1 MLGIIVFLST
11 IAFIPHSIFVL
22 GPVYYLIA
30 SDKSER
36 LNLVSRKINFNTL
49 IISLIVLLSFCNSLL
64 GYSSNSPLSQLFPYT
79 VLMFLGYFYAKTLK
93 RSDLKIVI
101 FLISIESIIVLAQHF
116 LGISTFFPGLIKEI
130 PHPSQINE
138 DLLYYN
144 RALGLSTN
152 SSVAALKFL
161 LGFILIDY
169 LKLKG
174 KLFLVIKAILFV
186 GLFYTFNRT
195 VLAVLI
201 AYMVARLVLPIL
213 DIIADLLEFRL
224 KKKSFLIALFG
235 GLFLILFM
243 FLIIMKIDVI
253 ITQVT
258 LDKGMDLSGRD
269 LIWADFVQFI
279 KDNILFG
286 NHSSKYYFSEYYS
299 GPIHAHN
306 SFLQIMANHGIIITL
321 LFLLLIL
328 VNITKKNAV
337 FVFTLI
343 LYSLFQYGIFWGI
356 SITDI
361 VLFIILFR
369 KPEEY
374 TTASKTITHKL

>member
-11 IAFIPHSIFVL
+11 IAYIPHSIFVL

-36 LNLVSRKINFNTL
+36 TNFVSKKLTLNTL
-49 IISLIVLLSFCNSLL
+49 IISLIVLLSLLNSLL
-64 GYSSNSPLSQLFPYT
+64 GFTSDSNLSQLFPYT
-79 VLMFLGYFYAKTLK
+79 ALMFLGYFFAKTLK
-93 RSDLKIVI
+93 TSDLKIII
-101 FLISIESIIVLAQHF
+101 FLISIESIIVIAQHF
-116 LGISTFFPGLIKEI
+116 MEINTFFPELIKETSL
-130 PHPSQINE
+130 PSQINE

-169 LKLKG
+169 LKLNG
-174 KLFLVIKAILFV
+174 KLFVAIKTILFV

-201 AYMVARLVLPIL
+201 AYLVAGLVLPIL
-213 DIIADLLEFRL
+213 EIITDLLEYRI
-224 KKKSFLIALFG
+224 KKKSFLVALFG

-243 FLIIMKIDVI
+243 LLVIMKIDVI
-253 ITQVT
+253 ITQIT
-258 LDKGMDLSGRD
+258 LDKGMDLSGRE
-269 LIWADFVQFI
+269 LIWADFIQFI
-279 KDNILFG
+279 KENLLFG
-286 NHSSKYYFSEYYS
+286 NHSSKYYFADYYS

-328 VNITKKNAV
+328 VNITKKNV
-337 FVFTLI
+337 MFVFTLL
-343 LYSLFQYGIFWGI
+343 LYSLFQYGVFWGI

-369 KPEEY
+369 QPEDY
-374 TTASKTITHKL
+374 TWRNTLKKYY

>member
-11 IAFIPHSIFVL
+11 IAYIPHSIFVL

-36 LNLVSRKINFNTL
+36 TNFVSKKLTLNTL
-49 IISLIVLLSFCNSLL
+49 IISLIVLLSLLNSLL
-64 GYSSNSPLSQLFPYT
+64 GFTSDSNLSQLFPYT
-79 VLMFLGYFYAKTLK
+79 ALMFLGYFFAKTLK
-93 RSDLKIVI
+93 TSDLKIII
-101 FLISIESIIVLAQHF
+101 FLISIESIIVIAQHF
-116 LGISTFFPGLIKEI
+116 MGINTFFPELIKETSL
-130 PHPSQINE
+130 PSQINE

-169 LKLKG
+169 LKLNG
-174 KLFLVIKAILFV
+174 KLFVAIKTILFV

-201 AYMVARLVLPIL
+201 AYLVAGLVLPIL
-213 DIIADLLEFRL
+213 EIITDLLEYRI
-224 KKKSFLIALFG
+224 KKKSFLVALFG

-243 FLIIMKIDVI
+243 LLVIMKIDVI
-253 ITQVT
+253 ITQIT

-269 LIWADFVQFI
+269 LIWADFIQFI
-279 KDNILFG
+279 KENLLFG
-286 NHSSKYYFSEYYS
+286 NHSSKYYFADYYS

-328 VNITKKNAV
+328 VNITKKNV
-337 FVFTLI
+337 MFVFTLL
-343 LYSLFQYGIFWGI
+343 LYSLFQYGVFWGI

-369 KPEEY
+369 QPEDY
-374 TTASKTITHKL
+374 AWRNTLKKYY